1 MFIIERVCKYYW
13 IDISSDSRNNIMNNY
28 FNQEAFED
36 INGIV
41 RSSNLK
47 KDRQYNG
54 QTKKVQTVIYKPLRN
69 KLNIEQHES
78 H

>member
-36 INGIV
+36 INGVV

-54 QTKKVQTVIYKPLRN
+54 QAKKD
-69 KLNIEQHES
+69 KL
-78 H
+78 